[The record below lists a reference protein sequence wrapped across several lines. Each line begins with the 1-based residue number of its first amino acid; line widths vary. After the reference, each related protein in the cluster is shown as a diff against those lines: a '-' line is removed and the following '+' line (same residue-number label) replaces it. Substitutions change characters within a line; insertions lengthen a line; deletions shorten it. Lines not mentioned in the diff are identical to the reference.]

1 MQTQEAGQA
10 RPTEGKLMD
19 SQAAVS
25 FLTLA
30 RYEQRVK
37 LGMKMV
43 VIGLHDSAP
52 TQPRALHSEEGLLPG
67 CIWLRHML
75 PGSETPLCRASRPG
89 PSSLLNPASA
99 HIPCLSAHL
108 LPILSQAS
116 HMARHRHSASP
127 IVSSEEHPS
136 TTPTKQSS
144 STPYLFNMESLPPL
158 YSYCS
163 RSIC

>member
-1 MQTQEAGQA
+1 MHNKGVWKSKEITLQSQEVGQA

-43 VIGLHDSAP
+43 VFDLHDSAP
-52 TQPRALHSEEGLLPG
+52 TQPRALHLEGGLLLG
-67 CIWLRHML
+67 CIWLTPML

-89 PSSLLNPASA
+89 PLSLLHPASA
-99 HIPCLSAHL
+99 LIPCLFAHL
-108 LPILSQAS
+108 LPILS
-116 HMARHRHSASP
+116 
-127 IVSSEEHPS
+127 
-136 TTPTKQSS
+136 
-144 STPYLFNMESLPPL
+144 
-158 YSYCS
+158 
-163 RSIC
+163 

>member
-1 MQTQEAGQA
+1 
-10 RPTEGKLMD
+10 MD

-43 VIGLHDSAP
+43 VVGLHDSAP

-89 PSSLLNPASA
+89 PLSLLNPASA
-99 HIPCLSAHL
+99 PICCPSSPKHPTWLDTGTLPSPLFL
-108 LPILSQAS
+108 L
-116 HMARHRHSASP
+116 R
-127 IVSSEEHPS
+127 S
-136 TTPTKQSS
+136 T
-144 STPYLFNMESLPPL
+144 LLPPL
-158 YSYCS
+158 QNSLPQ
-163 RSIC
+163 RLTFSIWSAYPRFTVTAHDPSVRFPC